1 MQEIIIE
8 VMIGIVILMLLG
20 IVIIPLYNQV
30 QTTINSLLYQ
40 SPSRDLEK
48 SLFGL
53 VDGTDHTG
61 AEVIAQVDYFSSF
74 SNRIVTVVKQGQSIS
89 YIDSLYDAGEF
100 PIQLHE
106 RYTFSE
112 SRDSGYMEYIY
123 TLKN

>member
-8 VMIGIVILMLLG
+8 VMIGVVILMLLG

-30 QTTINSLLYQ
+30 QTTINHLLYQ
-40 SPSRDLEK
+40 TPSRDLEK

-53 VDGTDHTG
+53 GDGIDHSG
-61 AEVIAQVDYFSSF
+61 AEVIAQIEYFSSF
-74 SNRIVTVVKQGQSIS
+74 SNRIVTVVKPGQSIS

-106 RYTFSE
+106 MYTFSE
-112 SRDSGYMEYIY
+112 NGDSGYMEYIY